1 MRRTFTAFTLI
12 ELLVVISIISL
23 LIAILLPALAKAR
36 ESSKRVQCLTNLKQ
50 MGLVNAMYANDF
62 DLYQWPD
69 FEGLDGPNRR
79 YWYQNAAI
87 HSYLNVTQIS
97 ADLNYWPIHF
107 VCPKATLSIED
118 NVNGLVNMRRTYG
131 VNITRPSYLNSTPGV
146 SEWYQAYASAHRGFR
161 EQEIISP
168 SKKLLIV
175 DATDREVVRSRSAYN
190 SYYGTYGESLGAGSV
205 NSAQTAYRHSNG
217 ANIVYFDGHANGLP
231 YEVIEKSDELF
242 YVDVQ

>member
-1 MRRTFTAFTLI
+1 MRYRSHAFTLI

-36 ESSKRVQCLTNLKQ
+36 ESSKRVQCLTNVKQ
-50 MGLVNAMYANDF
+50 MGLANVMYANDF
-62 DLYQWPD
+62 TLWQWPD
-69 FEGLDGPNRR
+69 FEGPDNPDRR

-87 HSYLNVTQIS
+87 QSYMGATRVDNL
-97 ADLNYWPIHF
+97 YWPIHY
-107 VCPKATLSIED
+107 VCPNATLSLED
-118 NVNGLVNMRRTYG
+118 RSNDLVNMRRTYG
-131 VNITRPSYLNSTPGV
+131 VNITRPSYLDGISGV
-146 SEWYQAYASAHRGFR
+146 SEWYQAYSSAHRGFR

-190 SYYGTYGESLGAGSV
+190 SYYGHYGETLGSGSV
-205 NSAQTAYRHSNG
+205 NSAQTAYRHDKG

-231 YEVIEKSDELF
+231 YQDIEKNGDLF
-242 YVDVQ
+242 YVDVK